1 MAEQPVIK
9 PAETKTIADGTIVY
23 FPNLVRPWQPEQMIF
38 YGPTFGANLHRM
50 NAELIH
56 TSAEA
61 AIQHANALL
70 EANKALIQHN
80 EETQ

>member
-9 PAETKTIADGTIVY
+9 PADTKTIADGTIVY
-23 FPNLVRPWQPEQMIF
+23 FPNLLRPWQPEQMIF
-38 YGPTFGANLHRM
+38 YSPTFGAKLHRM

-70 EANKALIQHN
+70 EANKALIKRN

>member
-9 PAETKTIADGTIVY
+9 PADPKGIADGTIVY

-38 YGPTFGANLHRM
+38 YGPTFGANLHHL
-50 NAELIH
+50 NAELLH

-61 AIQHANALL
+61 AIKHAESLL
-70 EANKALIQHN
+70 EANKALIKRN

>member
-9 PAETKTIADGTIVY
+9 PADTKTIADGTIVY

-61 AIQHANALL
+61 ATQHANALL

>member
-9 PAETKTIADGTIVY
+9 PADTKTIADGTIVY

-50 NAELIH
+50 NTELIH
-56 TSAEA
+56 ISAEA

-70 EANKALIQHN
+70 EANKALIKRN
-80 EETQ
+80 EATQ